1 MTLKITR
8 CLVPNRMSMLRWLCV
23 GTLLAFTSA
32 AQAAWEPTKSIT
44 FVVTGGAGGGADQM
58 ARLIQ
63 GIVSKYR
70 LSKQPI
76 IVVIQNGG
84 GGGQGFLDIKNSP
97 RDAHKIS
104 IVLSNLYSVPLSTEL
119 PFNWRDT
126 TPVALM
132 ALDQFVL
139 WVNSQSPYKTAQAYI
154 DAVKA
159 SPGTFKMGGAGSK
172 REDEIVTALIET
184 TIGAKF
190 TFIPYKGGGE
200 IATQLVGGHIDS
212 DVNNPVEHVAHWRA
226 GEVRPLCVFDK
237 QRMPFKEK
245 VTASMSWGDIPTCR
259 ESGIAADY
267 LMLRGILMPKG
278 VTADQLEYYVNLLR
292 QVREKPEW
300 KEFVAKGAY
309 KDTFLVGSEFTKFL
323 QQDELRH
330 KEIMKKA
337 DFLAKGGDGSAK

>member
-1 MTLKITR
+1 MIKVVGRFLINPVS
-8 CLVPNRMSMLRWLCV
+8 LLRWLCI
-23 GTLLAFTSA
+23 GSLLVFTSA

-63 GIVSKYR
+63 GIVSKYHI
-70 LSKQPI
+70 SKQPI

-97 RDAHKIS
+97 GDAHKIS
-104 IVLSNLYSVPLSTEL
+104 IVLSNLYSVPLSTGL

-139 WVNSQSPYKTAQAYI
+139 WVNSQSPYKTAKEYI
-154 DAVKA
+154 AAVKA

-172 REDEIVTALIET
+172 REDEIVTAVIEHAT
-184 TIGAKF
+184 DTKF

-200 IATQLVGGHIDS
+200 ISTQLVGGHIDS
-212 DVNNPVEHVAHWRA
+212 DVNNPIEHVSHWRA
-226 GEVRPLCVFDK
+226 GQVRPLCVFDS
-237 QRMPFKEK
+237 QRMPFKDK
-245 VTASMSWGDIPTCR
+245 VTETMSWNDIPTCR
-259 ESGIAADY
+259 DSGIDADY
-267 LMLRGILMPKG
+267 LMLRGIIMPKG
-278 VTADQLEYYVNLLR
+278 VTADQTEYYVNLLR
-292 QVREKPEW
+292 QVRDKPEW
-300 KEFVAKGAY
+300 KEFVNKGAY

-323 QQDELRH
+323 EQDEQRH
-330 KEIMKKA
+330 KDIMKKA
-337 DFLAKGGDGSAK
+337 DFLVQGSSGAAK